1 VAQRIEHLTTDQKVG
16 GSSPSKRTETR
27 EDFTTSW
34 VSYFY
39 CYLALDQEAEMK
51 LEKLTDTSVKP
62 NFVGDVSQDVSQL
75 HSTVIHRLERD
86 TGSAGGS
93 VNLQRVVFSQRLK
106 NARDTANDPGRSLP
120 GIGYF
125 QANALAAEKIRPAG
139 AFICAFVSE
148 VFKGLSAELYCQVSK
163 GSYQSGASEVS
174 GNSGLGK

>member
-1 VAQRIEHLTTDQKVG
+1 
-16 GSSPSKRTETR
+16 
-27 EDFTTSW
+27 
-34 VSYFY
+34 
-39 CYLALDQEAEMK
+39 MK

-125 QANALAAEKIRPAG
+125 QANALAAEKIRPVG
-139 AFICAFVSE
+139 AFICAFLAK
-148 VFKGLSAELYCQVSK
+148 VFKGLSAELYCQGPK
-163 GSYQSGASEVS
+163 GSYQTASYQGTGARNSEP
-174 GNSGLGK
+174 GHQGRGLRR